1 MEKGDI
7 EKSCRGIVMEETTQE
22 DMDVFL
28 KKLRSVVLE
37 SDRDVWRELISEE
50 WSGQDRREKYYQ
62 KYPEMAELRDIKEK
76 LKLKYGVDFETEFEV
91 LLFRFIKST
100 DDVFWGKEWGKSPE
114 FTKFALEN
122 GKYLL

>member
-76 LKLKYGVDFETEFEV
+76 LKLKYGVDFETEFDKSFYKWIKNNSRKEV
-91 LLFRFIKST
+91 EL
-100 DDVFWGKEWGKSPE
+100 
-114 FTKFALEN
+114 
-122 GKYLL
+122 